1 MVRKKVPEWLNS
13 TMWSAHPPPS
23 SFNDDDGLLLH
34 SPATKMKEEEE
45 SESISFASRLNFALP
60 VPSPSPRQRNNGSNI
75 ISGVV
80 PSGEDFSR
88 QAHLSAELSKK
99 VINMKELRSLAL
111 QSLPDSPGIRSTVW
125 KLLLGYL
132 PPERSLWSSEL
143 KQKRYQYKHYKDE
156 LLTSPSEI
164 TWRLVR
170 SKGFDN
176 YELKTGSR
184 CMLSRSRITD
194 EDHPL
199 SLRKASI
206 WNTYFQD
213 TETIEQ
219 IDKDVKRTHPDIP
232 FFSAGSSFARSNQ
245 ESMKNILLVFAK
257 LNQGIRYVQGMNEI
271 LAPIFY
277 ILRNDPDEDSSTSTV
292 KQLDNSVVG
301 IRSAI
306 TRLSQLV
313 RKHDEELWRHL
324 EITTKVNPQFYAF
337 RWITLLLT
345 QEFSFFDSL
354 HIWDPLLSDPE
365 GPLESL
371 LGICCAMLVLVRK
384 RLIAGDFTSN
394 MKLLQHYP
402 TTNISHLFVIDVT
415 NYGHSPVHRA
425 VVTRDYAALKKLLS
439 SLPKMRDP
447 SEVKTE
453 AASVSEETKAD
464 SIASVIDRRDVIN
477 RDTAL
482 HLAVKLGDETSAEM
496 LMVAGADWSLQN
508 EQGWSALQEA
518 ICGREERIAMIIV
531 KHYQPLAWAKWCRRL
546 PRLVATMHRMRDFYM
561 EITFHFESSV
571 IPFISRVAPSDTYK
585 IWKRGANLRADM
597 TLAGFDGFRIQRSDQ
612 TILFLGDGSE
622 DGKVPSGSLLMISH
636 KDKEIMNALDGAG
649 SPASEDEVR
658 GEVAAMSKTSIFRPG
673 IDVTQA
679 VLFPQLTWRRQERS
693 EMVGE
698 WKAKVYDMHNV
709 VVSIK
714 SRRVPGAMSDEELF
728 SNNNNQEN
736 ETESEDLGDVL
747 TEDEK
752 RQLELALKVDSPE
765 GGSCNTPH
773 VDRDIPIMDGN
784 GYCNKQEKKGW
795 FGGWRKRDEG
805 HSKRSS
811 VPPRSS
817 LCVDEK
823 KVSDLLED
831 DGRRQVKPGR
841 HSTADTLTRDSSS
854 KASTSEGSGSSTSK
868 RKEGSSSSSSRENE
882 YKKGLRPVL
891 WLSERFPL
899 QTKELLPLLDILAN
913 KVKAIRR
920 LRELMTTKLPS
931 GTFPVKVAIPVIPTI
946 RVLVTFTKFE
956 ELEAIEDEFVTPPS
970 SPTSSN
976 VRNSPRE
983 ETQFSS
989 SSSSSWFQWIKT
1001 PSQRPSA
1008 SFSSGGVSIGK
1019 AENDQDPFA
1028 IPRGYNWITS
1038 EEKKKKIQ
1046 EKNKAKKSKS
1056 AQNS

>member
-1 MVRKKVPEWLNS
+1 M
-13 TMWSAHPPPS
+13 
-23 SFNDDDGLLLH
+23 
-34 SPATKMKEEEE
+34 
-45 SESISFASRLNFALP
+45 AS
-60 VPSPSPRQRNNGSNI
+60 
-75 ISGVV
+75 
-80 PSGEDFSR
+80 
-88 QAHLSAELSKK
+88 
-99 VINMKELRSLAL
+99 M
-111 QSLPDSPGIRSTVW
+111 
-125 KLLLGYL
+125 
-132 PPERSLWSSEL
+132 
-143 KQKRYQYKHYKDE
+143 
-156 LLTSPSEI
+156 
-164 TWRLVR
+164 
-170 SKGFDN
+170 
-176 YELKTGSR
+176 
-184 CMLSRSRITD
+184 
-194 EDHPL
+194 
-199 SLRKASI
+199 
-206 WNTYFQD
+206 
-213 TETIEQ
+213 
-219 IDKDVKRTHPDIP
+219 
-232 FFSAGSSFARSNQ
+232 
-245 ESMKNILLVFAK
+245 
-257 LNQGIRYVQGMNEI
+257 
-271 LAPIFY
+271 
-277 ILRNDPDEDSSTSTV
+277 
-292 KQLDNSVVG
+292 
-301 IRSAI
+301 
-306 TRLSQLV
+306 
-313 RKHDEELWRHL
+313 
-324 EITTKVNPQFYAF
+324 
-337 RWITLLLT
+337 
-345 QEFSFFDSL
+345 
-354 HIWDPLLSDPE
+354 
-365 GPLESL
+365 
-371 LGICCAMLVLVRK
+371 
-384 RLIAGDFTSN
+384 
-394 MKLLQHYP
+394 
-402 TTNISHLFVIDVT
+402 IDVT

-425 VVTRDYAALKKLLS
+425 VVTRDYAGLKKLLS
-439 SLPKMRDP
+439 ALPKMRDP
-447 SEVKTE
+447 SEVRNE
-453 AASVSEETKAD
+453 AASVAEETKAD
-464 SIASVIDRRDVIN
+464 SIASVIDRRDVVN

-496 LMVAGADWSLQN
+496 LMAAGADWSLQN

-531 KHYQPLAWAKWCRRL
+531 RHYQPLAWAKWCRRL

-649 SPASEDEVR
+649 APASEDEVR
-658 GEVAAMSKTSIFRPG
+658 QEVAAMSKTSIFRPG

-679 VLFPQLTWRRQERS
+679 VLFPQLTWRRQEKS
-693 EMVGE
+693 EMVGG

-714 SRRVPGAMSDEELF
+714 SRRVPGAMTDEELF
-728 SNNNNQEN
+728 SNNNQEI

-752 RQLELALKVDSPE
+752 RQLELALKLDSPE
-765 GGSCNTPH
+765 EGSCNSTHQPH
-773 VDRDIPIMDGN
+773 MDRDIPIMDGN
-784 GYCNKQEKKGW
+784 GCCKQEKKGW
-795 FGGWRKRDEG
+795 FSGWRKREEG

-823 KVSDLLED
+823 VSDLLGDED
-831 DGRRQVKPGR
+831 GSPRIKPGR
-841 HSTADTLTRDSSS
+841 HSTANTLTRDSS
-854 KASTSEGSGSSTSK
+854 KASTSEGSK
-868 RKEGSSSSSSRENE
+868 RKEGSSSSRENE

-970 SPTSSN
+970 SPTSN

-983 ETQFSS
+983 ETQSSS

-1001 PSQRPSA
+1001 PSQRPST
-1008 SFSSGGVSIGK
+1008 SSSSGGISIGR

-1056 AQNS
+1056 SQNS

>member
-1 MVRKKVPEWLNS
+1 M
-13 TMWSAHPPPS
+13 M
-23 SFNDDDGLLLH
+23 
-34 SPATKMKEEEE
+34 
-45 SESISFASRLNFALP
+45 AS
-60 VPSPSPRQRNNGSNI
+60 
-75 ISGVV
+75 
-80 PSGEDFSR
+80 
-88 QAHLSAELSKK
+88 
-99 VINMKELRSLAL
+99 
-111 QSLPDSPGIRSTVW
+111 
-125 KLLLGYL
+125 
-132 PPERSLWSSEL
+132 
-143 KQKRYQYKHYKDE
+143 
-156 LLTSPSEI
+156 
-164 TWRLVR
+164 
-170 SKGFDN
+170 
-176 YELKTGSR
+176 
-184 CMLSRSRITD
+184 
-194 EDHPL
+194 
-199 SLRKASI
+199 
-206 WNTYFQD
+206 
-213 TETIEQ
+213 
-219 IDKDVKRTHPDIP
+219 
-232 FFSAGSSFARSNQ
+232 
-245 ESMKNILLVFAK
+245 
-257 LNQGIRYVQGMNEI
+257 
-271 LAPIFY
+271 
-277 ILRNDPDEDSSTSTV
+277 
-292 KQLDNSVVG
+292 
-301 IRSAI
+301 
-306 TRLSQLV
+306 
-313 RKHDEELWRHL
+313 
-324 EITTKVNPQFYAF
+324 
-337 RWITLLLT
+337 
-345 QEFSFFDSL
+345 
-354 HIWDPLLSDPE
+354 
-365 GPLESL
+365 
-371 LGICCAMLVLVRK
+371 
-384 RLIAGDFTSN
+384 
-394 MKLLQHYP
+394 
-402 TTNISHLFVIDVT
+402 VIDVT

-425 VVTRDYAALKKLLS
+425 VVTRDYTALKKLLS
-439 SLPKMRDP
+439 ALPKMRDP
-447 SEVKTE
+447 SEVKNE
-453 AASVSEETKAD
+453 AASVAEETKAD

-496 LMVAGADWSLQN
+496 LMASGADWSLQN

-531 KHYQPLAWAKWCRRL
+531 RHYQPLAWAKWCRRL

-649 SPASEDEVR
+649 APASEDEVR
-658 GEVAAMSKTSIFRPG
+658 QEVAAMSKTSIFRPG

-679 VLFPQLTWRRQERS
+679 VLFPQLTWRRQEKS

-714 SRRVPGAMSDEELF
+714 SRRVPGAMTDEELF
-728 SNNNNQEN
+728 SNNNNNQEN

-747 TEDEK
+747 TEDERK
-752 RQLELALKVDSPE
+752 QLELALKLDSPE
-765 GGSCNTPH
+765 GGSFNSERIIPQ
-773 VDRDIPIMDGN
+773 DRDIPIMDGN
-784 GYCNKQEKKGW
+784 NGYCKQEKKGW
-795 FGGWRKRDEG
+795 FSGWRKREEG
-805 HSKRSS
+805 HNKRSS

-823 KVSDLLED
+823 VSDLLED
-831 DGRRQVKPGR
+831 DGRQVKPGR

-854 KASTSEGSGSSTSK
+854 KASTSEGSGSSK
-868 RKEGSSSSSSRENE
+868 RKEGSSSSRENE

-970 SPTSSN
+970 SPTSN

-983 ETQFSS
+983 EAQFSSS

-1001 PSQRPSA
+1001 PSQRPST
-1008 SFSSGGVSIGK
+1008 SSNVTGGFSIGK
-1019 AENDQDPFA
+1019 VENDQDPFA
-1028 IPRGYNWITS
+1028 IPKGYNWITS
-1038 EEKKKKIQ
+1038 EEKKKKVQ

>member
-1 MVRKKVPEWLNS
+1 M
-13 TMWSAHPPPS
+13 
-23 SFNDDDGLLLH
+23 
-34 SPATKMKEEEE
+34 
-45 SESISFASRLNFALP
+45 AS
-60 VPSPSPRQRNNGSNI
+60 
-75 ISGVV
+75 
-80 PSGEDFSR
+80 
-88 QAHLSAELSKK
+88 
-99 VINMKELRSLAL
+99 
-111 QSLPDSPGIRSTVW
+111 
-125 KLLLGYL
+125 
-132 PPERSLWSSEL
+132 
-143 KQKRYQYKHYKDE
+143 
-156 LLTSPSEI
+156 
-164 TWRLVR
+164 
-170 SKGFDN
+170 
-176 YELKTGSR
+176 
-184 CMLSRSRITD
+184 
-194 EDHPL
+194 
-199 SLRKASI
+199 
-206 WNTYFQD
+206 
-213 TETIEQ
+213 
-219 IDKDVKRTHPDIP
+219 
-232 FFSAGSSFARSNQ
+232 
-245 ESMKNILLVFAK
+245 
-257 LNQGIRYVQGMNEI
+257 
-271 LAPIFY
+271 
-277 ILRNDPDEDSSTSTV
+277 
-292 KQLDNSVVG
+292 
-301 IRSAI
+301 
-306 TRLSQLV
+306 
-313 RKHDEELWRHL
+313 
-324 EITTKVNPQFYAF
+324 
-337 RWITLLLT
+337 
-345 QEFSFFDSL
+345 
-354 HIWDPLLSDPE
+354 
-365 GPLESL
+365 
-371 LGICCAMLVLVRK
+371 
-384 RLIAGDFTSN
+384 
-394 MKLLQHYP
+394 
-402 TTNISHLFVIDVT
+402 VIDVT

-453 AASVSEETKAD
+453 AASVAEETKAD

-496 LMVAGADWSLQN
+496 LMASGADWSLQN

-531 KHYQPLAWAKWCRRL
+531 RHYQPLAWAKWCRRL

-649 SPASEDEVR
+649 AGAPASEDEVR

-679 VLFPQLTWRRQERS
+679 VLFPQLTWRRQEKS

-747 TEDEK
+747 TEDER

-765 GGSCNTPH
+765 GGSCNTPQPLH

-823 KVSDLLED
+823 VSDLLED
-831 DGRRQVKPGR
+831 DGRQAKPGR

-868 RKEGSSSSSSRENE
+868 RKEGGSSRENE

-970 SPTSSN
+970 SPTTSN